1 MKSLTN
7 VHGVDW
13 EEDKRIKSMSVPG
26 GAVAHIF
33 TQRYYKGLAIG
44 PYTGPVTIN
53 KVDGADGDDNRIRSI
68 KIVKRY

>member
-1 MKSLTN
+1 
-7 VHGVDW
+7 
-13 EEDKRIKSMSVPG
+13 MSVPG

-33 TQRYYKGLAIG
+33 TQRYYRGLAMG